1 MTVVLD
7 ASAVLAVL
15 QQERGSEAV
24 VPLLSGACICAVN
37 YAEVVTKLVD
47 KTVVLSDAL
56 AAIAKLGVNVFD
68 FDAPLAASAGPLRSG
83 NERTRHFA
91 R

>member
-37 YAEVVTKLVD
+37 YAEVVTKLVN
-47 KTVVLSDAL
+47 KNVVARRHC
-56 AAIAKLGVNVFD
+56 K
-68 FDAPLAASAGPLRSG
+68 AGRECLR
-83 NERTRHFA
+83 F
-91 R
+91 